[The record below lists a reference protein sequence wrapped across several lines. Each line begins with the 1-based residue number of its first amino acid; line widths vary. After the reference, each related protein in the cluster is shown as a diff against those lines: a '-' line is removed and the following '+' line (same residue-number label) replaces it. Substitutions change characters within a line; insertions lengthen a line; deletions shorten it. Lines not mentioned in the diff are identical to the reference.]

1 MKRIIGEIIDR
12 KFEKIGFTK
21 VQDDEYA
28 VEYNRYETKH
38 KFLHCLRIVSKT
50 SGRHIV
56 QSYDPDLIDAKKIGC
71 TAVGLTSYEMMLCVL
86 KMWSKGWNSK

>member
-1 MKRIIGEIIDR
+1 MKRMIGKIIDG

-28 VEYNRYETKH
+28 VEYNRYEMKH
-38 KFLHCLRIVSKT
+38 KFLHCLRIVSKNT
-50 SGRHIV
+50 GRHIV
-56 QSYDPDLIDAKKIGC
+56 QSYDPDLPDTKKIGC

-86 KMWSKGWNSK
+86 KMWSKGWTSK

>member
-1 MKRIIGEIIDR
+1 MKRIIGESIDR

-38 KFLHCLRIVSKT
+38 KFLH
-50 SGRHIV
+50 
-56 QSYDPDLIDAKKIGC
+56 
-71 TAVGLTSYEMMLCVL
+71 
-86 KMWSKGWNSK
+86 

>member
-1 MKRIIGEIIDR
+1 MKRMISKIIDG

-28 VEYNRYETKH
+28 VEYNRHETKH
-38 KFLHCLRIVSKT
+38 KFLHCLRIIRKT
-50 SGRHIV
+50 TGRHIV
-56 QSYDPDLIDAKKIGC
+56 QSYDPDLMDTKKIGC

-86 KMWSKGWNSK
+86 KMWTKGWNSK